1 MSRMVFTLHRYILRD
16 LLKTFFLATAVL
28 SLVLGLGL
36 MLAPLQQFSI
46 DPARVPELLMCTMPL
61 TVTMVI
67 PIAALLATTLIYGRL
82 AYSNEINACRS
93 SGIGLMTLVYPALTL
108 ALLVGIATLL
118 LGFHVIPDFIAHTES
133 IIKSDAEAMIY
144 RNIEKKGT
152 LGSLL
157 PGVIIHADYA
167 DPEKHLLRGVAL
179 VKYEKDDSK
188 QKMVTKEIM
197 TAQSVRIQL
206 DRRVNQPDQLLL
218 ELNNAR
224 WVTSDNE
231 FGDLKQLPFSVPL
244 PSLFEDAIQFKKL
257 RELQTIKMDMTR
269 FQPVR
274 EQLEIIQEQL
284 TAENF
289 FDHCRRKLKQNGFID
304 LITSTEN
311 QQHRLRI
318 KALDCKSHPDKHSAS
333 LDSSPGRDIQVDYF
347 YKPNDKE
354 PEKQFRAENAK
365 IQVETNAKT
374 PFLNIILKK
383 VTISYADDPHNQPR
397 HETYALT
404 QVSLPEEILKQSRPL
419 SELQRMILN
428 NDTTELSTDPSAH
441 LQKLYE
447 NVRNRCLDLIA
458 EIKAELHSRL
468 AFGVSCVALT
478 LLGAALGILFR
489 SGHLLTAFGVS
500 FIPAAM
506 CLTTI
511 FTGQHI
517 TEKGSVAAGLAF
529 LWSGIVIVVL
539 INTVLYKKLMK
550 I

>member
-1 MSRMVFTLHRYILRD
+1 MVFTLHRYILRD

-36 MLAPLQQFSI
+36 MLAPLRKFSV
-46 DPARVPELLMCTMPL
+46 DPARVPELLLCTMPL

-108 ALLVGIATLL
+108 ALLVGMATLL

-152 LGSLL
+152 LGNLL

-179 VKYEKDDSK
+179 VRYEKDDNK
-188 QKMVTKEIM
+188 QKMVTSEIM

-206 DRRVNQPDQLLL
+206 HRKENQPDQLLL
-218 ELNNAR
+218 QLNNAR
-224 WVTSDNE
+224 LVTGDNE
-231 FGDLKQLPFSVPL
+231 FIDQKQWTYSVQL

-257 RELQTIKMDMTR
+257 NELQTIKMDMTR

-274 EQLEIIQEQL
+274 QQLEIIQEQL
-284 TAENF
+284 TVENF
-289 FDHCRRKLKQNGFID
+289 FAQCDRQLKQNGFID
-304 LITSTEN
+304 LITATEN

-318 KALDCKSHPDKHSAS
+318 KAGNCKDSYKKHSAY
-333 LDSSPGRDIQVDYF
+333 LGSSPGRNIQIDYF
-347 YKPNDKE
+347 YLPNDQE
-354 PEKQFRAENAK
+354 PEKQFQAESAK
-365 IQVETNAKT
+365 LQVETNSKI

-397 HETYALT
+397 HESYALT
-404 QVSLPEEILKQSRPL
+404 QVSLPDETLRRNQPL
-419 SELQRMILN
+419 SRIQQIIQ
-428 NDTTELSTDPSAH
+428 NDNTGELSIAKPSPYLA
-441 LQKLYE
+441 KLYE
-447 NVRNRCLDLIA
+447 NVRKRCLNLTA
-458 EIKAELHSRL
+458 KIKAELHSRL
-468 AFGVSCVALT
+468 AFGVSCVVLT
-478 LLGAALGILFR
+478 MLGAALGILFR

-517 TEKGSVAAGLAF
+517 TEDGSVTAGLAF
-529 LWSGIVIVVL
+529 LWSGIVVVVL
-539 INTVLYKKLMK
+539 INIILYKKLMK